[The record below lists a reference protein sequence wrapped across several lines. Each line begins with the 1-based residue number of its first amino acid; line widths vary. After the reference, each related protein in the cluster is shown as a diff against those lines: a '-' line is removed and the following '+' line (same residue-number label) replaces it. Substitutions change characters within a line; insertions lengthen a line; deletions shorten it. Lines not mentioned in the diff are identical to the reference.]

1 MSRGNTCD
9 PLICEERL
17 LWYTAAS
24 GGTQSADSLLATIED
39 SDMKKTRR
47 TSRVGENV
55 RDALAEV
62 LRHDIKDVP
71 IGCSSISEVE
81 VSPDLH
87 YARVYMTGLKE
98 EDTRAT
104 VEALRK
110 IAGKVRYY
118 LSKRIQLRYTPELDF
133 RYDETAM
140 KALRVE
146 TLLREVMPPA
156 NEDKPNDDDES

>member
-1 MSRGNTCD
+1 
-9 PLICEERL
+9 
-17 LWYTAAS
+17 
-24 GGTQSADSLLATIED
+24 
-39 SDMKKTRR
+39 MKKTRR

-62 LRHDIKDVP
+62 LRHDIKDVQV
-71 IGCSSISEVE
+71 GWSSISEVE

-98 EDTRAT
+98 DDTKAT

-110 IAGKVRYY
+110 IAGKIRHY
-118 LSKRIQLRYTPELDF
+118 LGKRIQLRYTPELDF

-146 TLLREVMPPA
+146 TLLREVMP
-156 NEDKPNDDDES
+156 EKKDDES